1 MGRGG
6 AKRRQHA
13 QRAYCRLK
21 IGNEYQT
28 KKTIAGPF
36 RVGYGLSVWLYSGFC
51 VGLGE
56 TVHLHIKIVEGE
68 LVSAYMC
75 SPESATE
82 EFKIK

>member
-1 MGRGG
+1 MRRGG
-6 AKRRQHA
+6 VKRRQHA

-51 VGLGE
+51 VGQGFLRGALAPGVFRSYLGRSLGPRH
-56 TVHLHIKIVEGE
+56 T
-68 LVSAYMC
+68 
-75 SPESATE
+75 PT
-82 EFKIK
+82 